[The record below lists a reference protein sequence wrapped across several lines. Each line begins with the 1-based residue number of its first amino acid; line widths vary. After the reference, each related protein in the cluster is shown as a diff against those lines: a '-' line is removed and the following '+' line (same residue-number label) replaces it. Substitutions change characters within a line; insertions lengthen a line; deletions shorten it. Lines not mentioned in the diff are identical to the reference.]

1 MTKKLESLFNLS
13 EPSEEPI
20 EETVE
25 PETALQSVSENQQIF
40 RDIDLAIDKI
50 DEALPAVRDLDASDT
65 EMDELAD
72 LAKDKFNDLMDLGMS
87 MEARHSALVFQTA
100 SQLLGHAITAKN
112 AKMDK
117 KLRMIDLQLKKMRLD
132 HQIKKDNGIDDAIPQ
147 ESTLMDRND
156 LLKQLL
162 GKKDE
167 K

>member
-1 MTKKLESLFNLS
+1 MTKKLESLFNLP
-13 EPSEEPI
+13 EPPEESI

-50 DEALPAVRDLDASDT
+50 DEALPGVRGLDASDS

-100 SQLLGHAITAKN
+100 SQLLGHAITAKT

-117 KLRMIDLQLKKMRLD
+117 KLRMIDLQMKKMRLD

-147 ESTLMDRND
+147 ESTLMDRNE
-156 LLKQLL
+156 LLKQLI

>member
-1 MTKKLESLFNLS
+1 MTKKLESLFNLP
-13 EPSEEPI
+13 EPSEESI

-50 DEALPAVRDLDASDT
+50 DEALPAIKDLDASDQ

-100 SQLLGHAITAKN
+100 SQLLGHAITAKT

-117 KLRMIDLQLKKMRLD
+117 KLRMIDLQLKKMKLD

-147 ESTLMDRND
+147 ESTLIDRND

-162 GKKDE
+162 SKKDE
-167 K
+167 N